1 MKLVKSGAEFLGWL
15 LQKPE
20 HFTVTLSCFERLK
33 LRQQWNRL
41 NSWWSLSHVQLFVA
55 PWTVPTRLLCPWGFF
70 RQEYW
75 SGLPCLPPGDPP
87 NPGIEPRFPALQVDS
102 LPTESAGKPKNT
114 GVGKLS
120 FLQGIFPTQ
129 QLEWGLLHCRRI
141 LYQLSYQGSPW
152 TQPRGK
158 VSIS

>member
-1 MKLVKSGAEFLGWL
+1 MYVHVKS
-15 LQKPE
+15 LQSYP
-20 HFTVTLSCFERLK
+20 TLCDPMDCSTPG
-33 LRQQWNRL
+33 
-41 NSWWSLSHVQLFVA
+41 SSIH
-55 PWTVPTRLLCPWGFF
+55 GFF

-141 LYQLSYQGSPW
+141 LYQLSYQGSPN
-152 TQPRGK
+152 TQKTDFNFPEFLIIQP
-158 VSIS
+158 VSVTSKPFPTF